1 MAISQFRVAEPDT
14 PVDWDRVIDD
24 IHQCLHGHLAID
36 ARIAERARVY
46 RRRTASAAKPVATS
60 VIFDIESA
68 TDATIIEVRTED
80 HIGVLYHLTR
90 TLAEMGLDIRSAK
103 IQTISNEV
111 VDTFY
116 VTSSDGPT
124 LDDIHRREI
133 EAALRHSLMGVE

>member
-1 MAISQFRVAEPDT
+1 
-14 PVDWDRVIDD
+14 
-24 IHQCLHGHLAID
+24 
-36 ARIAERARVY
+36 
-46 RRRTASAAKPVATS
+46 
-60 VIFDIESA
+60 
-68 TDATIIEVRTED
+68 
-80 HIGVLYHLTR
+80 
-90 TLAEMGLDIRSAK
+90 MGLDIRSAK